1 MKQSKDTPLARTRPE
16 LLKMCLK
23 SRFFDFPLLSLFTFI
38 FLIPLLAWIIF
49 SNYVL
54 VEQINEDNLLFMSL
68 LIYLL
73 CILSNISF
81 LSSFLV
87 SIYTNGLSAIATPS
101 TGYIAYSVSLFNE
114 DNFLFMSLLIYLPY
128 IPLGMIFG
136 LGVSGALN
144 YSKRLS
150 FQEGANVINDFFHG
164 IAKNIGMNLLVFFL
178 IFFFYALLKI
188 SSLLLIRSMDNI
200 PATILIGVM
209 YAGFFI
215 LLMIFFFVLT
225 QTILYKGNFWQLF
238 INGIRFMV
246 GMFGWNLLIF
256 LVILL
261 PFLVYEFVPFSIAQY
276 IAIAISLLF
285 YFGFSIFL
293 FTLYSHSLFDLT
305 INQDYPE
312 IYRKGLTKEEEK
324 SSSH

>member
-54 VEQINEDNLLFMSL
+54 VEQI
-68 LIYLL
+68 
-73 CILSNISF
+73 
-81 LSSFLV
+81 
-87 SIYTNGLSAIATPS
+87 
-101 TGYIAYSVSLFNE
+101 NE

-261 PFLVYEFVPFSIAQY
+261 PFLVDEVVPFSIAQY

>member
-1 MKQSKDTPLARTRPE
+1 MPSSDTPLAKTRPE

-23 SRFFDFPLLSLFTFI
+23 SRFLDFPLLSLFTFI
-38 FLIPLLAWIIF
+38 FLIPLLVWIIF

-54 VEQINEDNLLFMSL
+54 VEQITPENYFFM
-68 LIYLL
+68 
-73 CILSNISF
+73 
-81 LSSFLV
+81 
-87 SIYTNGLSAIATPS
+87 G
-101 TGYIAYSVSLFNE
+101 
-114 DNFLFMSLLIYLPY
+114 LLIYLPY

-144 YSKRLS
+144 FAKRLS

-164 IAKNIGMNLLVFFL
+164 IAKNIGMNLLTFFL
-178 IFFFYALLKI
+178 IFFFYALLKL
-188 SSLLLIRSMDNI
+188 SSLLLVHLLDNI
-200 PATILIGVM
+200 AATILIGVM

-215 LLMIFFFVLT
+215 ILMIFFFILT
-225 QTILYKGNFWQLF
+225 QTILYKGSFWQLF
-238 INGIRFMV
+238 VNGVRFLV

-256 LVILL
+256 LIVLL
-261 PFLVYEFVPFSIAQY
+261 PFLVYEFVPFTIAQY

-285 YFGFSIFL
+285 YFGFSIFV

-312 IYRKGLTKEEEK
+312 IYRKGLSKE
-324 SSSH
+324 